1 MQTLSD
7 DVHEMNQ
14 YIQEGRTLEAMEIYY
29 ADEVTMQENE
39 DPPRSGKQV
48 CLNHEKFNLS
58 KVQEL
63 KASLLRQAI
72 DHDHGI
78 VFSEWEMKFITTSGI
93 CYLLTEVSVQQWQN
107 KKIIKEKF
115 YYKDILRTT

>member
-1 MQTLSD
+1 MHNLSD
-7 DVHEMNQ
+7 DVCEMNQ
-14 YIQEGRTLEAMEIYY
+14 FILDGKTLEAMEKFY

-48 CLNHEKFNLS
+48 CLDHEKENLN
-58 KVQEL
+58 KIQEL
-63 KASLLRQAI
+63 KTSLLHQAI

-93 CYLLTEVSVQQWQN
+93 CYLLTEVSVQQWQS

-115 YYKDILRTT
+115 YYKDIRRTN